1 MAGTLISGPAGAGK
15 SAEARRL
22 LSVAAGP
29 LVVADFQS
37 LYAALLLLERDANGR
52 YPERNPAH
60 AAYALPLAEYTRRA
74 VITGAMERDIDVV
87 VTNSDGSPERR
98 AFLLS
103 RLGPGAREVVID
115 PGRDVVTQRLSVE
128 VSGLSAQCSD
138 AIDRWYTRLD

>member
-1 MAGTLISGPAGAGK
+1 MQTATA
-15 SAEARRL
+15 
-22 LSVAAGP
+22 P
-29 LVVADFQS
+29 LVVADFQA
-37 LYAALLLLERDANGR
+37 LYSAILLLERLPDGR

-60 AAYALPLAEYTRRA
+60 AAYALPLAEYTRQA

-115 PGRDVVTQRLSVE
+115 PGRDVVTRRLSVS
-128 VSGLSAQCSD
+128 VGGLSAQCSD
-138 AIDRWYTRLD
+138 AVDRWYTRLA

>member
-15 SAEARRL
+15 TQEARRL
-22 LSVAAGP
+22 LQTATAP
-29 LVVADFQS
+29 LVVADYQS
-37 LYAALLLLERDANGR
+37 LLVALTLLERLPSGR
-52 YPERNPAH
+52 YPERNPAQ
-60 AAYALPLAEYTRRA
+60 AAYLLPLTEYVRQA

-115 PGRDVVTQRLSVE
+115 PGRDAVTQRLSVE